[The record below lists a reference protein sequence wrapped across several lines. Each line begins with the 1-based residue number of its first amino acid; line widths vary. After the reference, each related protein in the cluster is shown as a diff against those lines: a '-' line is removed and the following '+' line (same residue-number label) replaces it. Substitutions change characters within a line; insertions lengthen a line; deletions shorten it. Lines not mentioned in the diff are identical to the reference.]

1 MASRGFLGETIA
13 ARVLTG
19 VYDVAPQIGRAGGS
33 VPILSSFKSILGI
46 DSVTI
51 GFGLPGSQAHAPNEW
66 YLLSQFDLARTVYAE
81 FFSAF

>member
-1 MASRGFLGETIA
+1 
-13 ARVLTG
+13 
-19 VYDVAPQIGRAGGS
+19 